1 MAIARRKA
9 KKKASKKKVVK
20 RASRRLKRDR
30 EITWREIRQVQVLS
44 ALQRAQRSF
53 GPTGGRNYDQFH
65 DDYLPAMD
73 LVELG
78 LAWIDERVFTSRG
91 DIVHVRLTDEGKER
105 GYDLGIIDDPEL
117 ISSVLQ
123 SKGGIL
129 GERKSSTRSMRAR
142 KKITKRKAVK
152 KNVTKRVRR

>member
-9 KKKASKKKVVK
+9 KKKVTKKKVTKKKVAK
-20 RASRRLKRDR
+20 SLNWTKRDR

-65 DDYLPAMD
+65 EDYLPAMD

-78 LAWIDERVFTSRG
+78 LAWIDERVFTSAG
-91 DIVHVRLTDEGKER
+91 DIVHVRLTDEGEER

-129 GERKSSTRSMRAR
+129 GKRRSSARGMRAR
-142 KKITKRKAVK
+142 KKVAKRA
-152 KNVTKRVRR
+152 RR

>member
-1 MAIARRKA
+1 
-9 KKKASKKKVVK
+9 
-20 RASRRLKRDR
+20 
-30 EITWREIRQVQVLS
+30 
-44 ALQRAQRSF
+44 
-53 GPTGGRNYDQFH
+53 
-65 DDYLPAMD
+65 MD